1 MINIRDV
8 NVRIK
13 NIPDTYVI
21 DTPEWLREPP
31 VALPIYP
38 PVTDVVGTPIID
50 VPGCVEAH
58 RDSSENQKLKEEDPD
73 GTVTICDAGM
83 PSFNALDYDPNKL
96 NIQRERD
103 NSAPVPPYKPP
114 ETKTPPKTETP
125 KQKVKKPDCP
135 SDIQALNEPVGKV
148 IGDEI
153 VVEHRLVPE
162 GNSWVCV
169 TVKRQ
174 IDIPTQIIENI
185 PSAGAV
191 TATASIA
198 VVATTSALL
207 AKPLA
212 DLLLKAVKPTVKK
225 VLKKV
230 AALRGKKIP
239 VQSLRERVAEQ
250 RQRNHALK
258 LLRSVRPL
266 KK

>member
-1 MINIRDV
+1 MSQINDVNIRD
-8 NVRIK
+8 
-13 NIPDTYVI
+13 IPDNFI
-21 DTPEWLREPP
+21 MSTPKWLTEPP
-31 VALPIYP
+31 TAVPIYP
-38 PVTDVVGTPIID
+38 PVTDVIGIPIVD
-50 VPGCVEAH
+50 VPGCVESH
-58 RDSSENQKLKEEDPD
+58 RDSSENLSLKDEDPD
-73 GTVTICDAGM
+73 GVVVICDAGV
-83 PSFNALDYDPNKL
+83 PSFNAVDYDPNKL
-96 NIQRERD
+96 DITRTYD

-114 ETKTPPKTETP
+114 PNTTPKTPPPKTP
-125 KQKVKKPDCP
+125 KAKKPDCP
-135 SDIQALNEPVGKV
+135 SDVQALTEPVGKV

-153 VVEHRLVPE
+153 VVEHRLVKQGE
-162 GNSWVCV
+162 SWVCV
-169 TVKRQ
+169 TVKRE

>member
-1 MINIRDV
+1 MSQINDVNIRD
-8 NVRIK
+8 
-13 NIPDTYVI
+13 IPDNFI
-21 DTPEWLREPP
+21 MSTPKWLTEPP
-31 VALPIYP
+31 TAVPIYP
-38 PVTDVVGTPIID
+38 PVTDVIGIPIVD
-50 VPGCVEAH
+50 VPGCVESH
-58 RDSSENQKLKEEDPD
+58 RDSSENLSLKDEDPD
-73 GTVTICDAGM
+73 GVVVICDAGV
-83 PSFNALDYDPNKL
+83 PSFNAVDYDPNKL
-96 NIQRERD
+96 DITRTYD

-114 ETKTPPKTETP
+114 PNTTPKTPAPKTP
-125 KQKVKKPDCP
+125 KAKKPDCP
-135 SDIQALNEPVGKV
+135 SDVQALTEPVGKV

-153 VVEHRLVPE
+153 VVEHRLVKQGE
-162 GNSWVCV
+162 SWICV
-169 TVKRQ
+169 TVKRD

-239 VQSLRERVAEQ
+239 VQSLRERVVEQ

-258 LLRSVRPL
+258 LLRSVRPS

>member
-1 MINIRDV
+1 MIDIGEVNIRS
-8 NVRIK
+8 
-13 NIPDTYVI
+13 IPDTYI
-21 DTPEWLREPP
+21 MNTPQWLREPP

-38 PVTDVVGTPIID
+38 PVTDVIGTPIVDI
-50 VPGCVEAH
+50 PGCVESH
-58 RDSSENQKLKEEDPD
+58 RDSSENQNLKDEDPD
-73 GTVTICDAGM
+73 GTVVICDAGV
-83 PSFNALDYDPNKL
+83 PTFSAIDYDPNKL
-96 NIQRERD
+96 DITRTVRD

-114 ETKTPPKTETP
+114 ETKTPKTKAPKKE
-125 KQKVKKPDCP
+125 VKKPDCP
-135 SDIQALNEPVGKV
+135 SDIQALQEPVGKV

-153 VVEHRLVPE
+153 VVEHRLVPQ

-169 TVKRQ
+169 TVKRE

-212 DLLLKAVKPTVKK
+212 DLLLKVVKPTVKK
-225 VLKKV
+225 VMKKV